1 MLKELLPF
9 VKSEALSMKQTE
21 WCVIANPNAGSL
33 DEMTALRDAL
43 RRLGSHQT
51 VETSAPGDAERA
63 AEEAAKAGIPKIVAA
78 GGDGTLNEV
87 VNGLKDR
94 REDVVVGI
102 IPVGTGND
110 FAREL
115 GIEPGYEQAIDFLL
129 QGATR
134 SVDLLRL
141 RNRDLSRLFVNTS
154 AGGFTTIVDDKL
166 TAESKDWLG
175 ALAFYVAG
183 ARALPELTEYRMTLK
198 FDQNEPFEVNAYNV
212 VVSNGSTI
220 AGGIP
225 VAPEASLDDGLMDIL
240 VIPSIPLA
248 KLALTLPLVLTG
260 RHVGNTDLIIQKARN
275 FRVSSTPNFALNT
288 DGEVIGEAPALY
300 DVLPKGLKVIANPA
314 VLGTGQDKFV

>member
-1 MLKELLPF
+1 
-9 VKSEALSMKQTE
+9 MKQTE
-21 WCVIANPNAGSL
+21 LCVIANPNAGSL

-43 RRLGSHQT
+43 RRLGPHQI
-51 VETSAPGDAERA
+51 VETSVPGDAERA
-63 AEEAAKAGIPKIVAA
+63 AEEAAKAGIRKIVAA

-115 GIEPGYEQAIDFLL
+115 GIEPGYEQAINFLL
-129 QGATR
+129 EGATR

-141 RNRDLSRLFVNTS
+141 RNRDLTRLFVNTS
-154 AGGFTTIVDDKL
+154 AGGFTTIVDEKL
-166 TAESKDWLG
+166 TSESKDWLG
-175 ALAFYVAG
+175 ALAFFVAG
-183 ARALPELTEYRMTLK
+183 ARALPELTEYRMTIK
-198 FDQNEPFEVNAYNV
+198 FDQKKPIEVNAYNI

-225 VAPEASLDDGLMDIL
+225 VAPEAKLDDGLMDIL
-240 VIPSIPLA
+240 IIPVIPLP
-248 KLALTLPLVLTG
+248 KLAVILPLILTG
-260 RHVGNTDLIIQKARN
+260 HHVGNTDLIIQKART
-275 FRVSSTPNFALNT
+275 FSLSSSPNFVLNT

-300 DVLPKGLKVIANPA
+300 DVLPKSLRVIANPA
-314 VLGTGQDKFV
+314 ALGNDHDKFV